1 MSQTTVK
8 MATAKVTEK
17 EAACVTALKR
27 KYPASKAHPADADFL
42 SDSTYLRFARAHDGN
57 ATKASELLG
66 ATLKWRKQTK
76 PYAITMEE
84 VQNAM
89 KQTTMFCGGRCKI
102 GCPVIAMVLGMPND
116 CTVEE
121 RTKRLVYIMEETQRK
136 GYERIT
142 WIIDFGAMGSHRDE
156 HSKEARKE
164 TMKILQDYYPERM
177 ERILLYRTSW
187 YIRML
192 LGVAKMF
199 MDARTAAKVYNA
211 GRTIEELE
219 KFIDR
224 DQVPLVCGGTM
235 KDSALLH
242 LEELPSLNSEQAQR
256 PGHKQHTA
264 DADGANDGDLVTPNN
279 AAEKE
284 PAAANNSEA
293 KGNDNMVDTNAA

>member
-1 MSQTTVK
+1 

-17 EAACVTALKR
+17 EAACVTALKGE
-27 KYPASKAHPADADFL
+27 YPASKADPADAGFL
-42 SDSTYLRFARAHDGN
+42 SDSTYLRFARARDGN
-57 ATKASELLG
+57 VERASELLG
-66 ATLKWRKQTK
+66 ATLKWRQQTK

-84 VQNAM
+84 VKNAM
-89 KQTTMFCGGRCKI
+89 KQTTMYCGGRCNI
-102 GCPVIAMVLGMPND
+102 GCPVIAMALGMQND

-121 RTKRLVYIMEETQRK
+121 RTKQLVYIMEETQRK

-142 WIIDFGAMGSHRDE
+142 WIIDFGAMGNHRDE
-156 HSKEARKE
+156 RSKEARKE

-177 ERILLYRTSW
+177 ARILLYRTPW

-224 DQVPLVCGGTM
+224 DQVPPVCGGTM
-235 KDSALLH
+235 KGSALSH
-242 LEELPSLNSEQAQR
+242 LEELPSLNSEEAQR

-264 DADGANDGDLVTPNN
+264 DADSANDGGLVTSNN
-279 AAEKE
+279 TAGEE
-284 PAAANNSEA
+284 PAAANGEA
-293 KGNDNMVDTNAA
+293 KRNDNIAATDAA